1 MELTVLAVPG
11 CPNAAVLDERL
22 ALVAAG
28 LPGVTVIRRFVDDEQ
43 EAVAL
48 GMRGSPTLLIDRTDP
63 FAVPGQSAGL
73 TCRLYLQA
81 DGSLR
86 GAPSVESLRRALE
99 HDAPTATSP
108 NRSAGLRGSAGT
120 LPAVRQNAD

>member
-1 MELTVLAVPG
+1 VELTVLAVPG

-28 LPGVTVIRRFVDDEQ
+28 LPGVSVIRRFVEDEQ

-48 GMRGSPTLLIDRTDP
+48 GMHGSPTLLIDRTDP
-63 FAVPGQSAGL
+63 FAVPGQPAGL

-108 NRSAGLRGSAGT
+108 SRLTRQRRDASGSQAEC
-120 LPAVRQNAD
+120 

>member
-1 MELTVLAVPG
+1 MELTVLALPG
-11 CPNAAVLDERL
+11 CPNAAILDERL
-22 ALVAAG
+22 ALVATG
-28 LPGVTVIRRFVDDEQ
+28 LPGVTVVRRFVHDEQ

-63 FAVPGQSAGL
+63 FAMPGQSAGL
-73 TCRLYLQA
+73 TCRLYRQA

-99 HDAPTATSP
+99 HDASTATSP
-108 NRSAGLRGSAGT
+108 SRLT
-120 LPAVRQNAD
+120 RQRRDASGRQEEC